1 MANTHI
7 SEHMQKKGRG
17 QRTLHMQFSQNHSCT
32 LHAQLLTMAILCKV
46 SRVHSNEM
54 ISNHSDHGEGTKVV
68 RQVIQRLV
76 GDHFK

>member
-1 MANTHI
+1 
-7 SEHMQKKGRG
+7 
-17 QRTLHMQFSQNHSCT
+17 
-32 LHAQLLTMAILCKV
+32 
-46 SRVHSNEM
+46 M